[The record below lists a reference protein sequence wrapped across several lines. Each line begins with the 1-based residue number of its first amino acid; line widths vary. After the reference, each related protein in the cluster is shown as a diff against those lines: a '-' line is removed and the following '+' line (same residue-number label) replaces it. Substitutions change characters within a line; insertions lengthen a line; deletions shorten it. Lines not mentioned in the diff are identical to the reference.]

1 MVLSIEER
9 VFLVEYFFRESN
21 RYTDLVQE
29 QFAEKFPETPVPHRS
44 AVYLVRPRTLS
55 ELKTEITAY
64 IRNISQADLQNV
76 FANKIKRVQ
85 SCIDARGQHF
95 QHLL

>member
-9 VFLVEYFFRESN
+9 VFLVEYVFREGN
-21 RYTDLVQE
+21 RYADLVQE
-29 QFAEKFPETPVPHRS
+29 QFAEKFPDFPC
-44 AVYLVRPRTLS
+44 
-55 ELKTEITAY
+55 
-64 IRNISQADLQNV
+64 ADLQEV

-85 SCIDARGQHF
+85 SCTDARGHHF